1 MEELINKMDDY
12 CIKTSMLNMEMHKVL
27 VKFVKKA
34 GGEIILDYL
43 SSGNDA
49 LYAFVYNEELST
61 IQEYEVDKVRVVNDD
76 FELHIPDV
84 YIESEDRV
92 DDEKYKWYSLMGG
105 MVLINATI
113 YNLCEVLPTYV
124 PYNEE

>member
-1 MEELINKMDDY
+1 MINKDKLALVLADY
-12 CIKTSMLNMEMHKVL
+12 RNNFNEKKSELKNKTHW
-27 VKFVKKA
+27 
-34 GGEIILDYL
+34 
-43 SSGNDA
+43 
-49 LYAFVYNEELST
+49 
-61 IQEYEVDKVRVVNDD
+61 
-76 FELHIPDV
+76 
-84 YIESEDRV
+84 